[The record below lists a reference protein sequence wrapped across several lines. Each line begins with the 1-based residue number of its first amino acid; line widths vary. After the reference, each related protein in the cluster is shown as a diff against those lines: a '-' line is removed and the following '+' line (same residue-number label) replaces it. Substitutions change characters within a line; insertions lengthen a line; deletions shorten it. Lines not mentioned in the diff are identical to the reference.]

1 MDTKNVWRGPVAY
14 ADSGDSIS
22 TKTPSIFVN
31 GSLAGSAILGFDPEL
46 NADLGRPLKGDA
58 HAARPLPAG

>member
-1 MDTKNVWRGPVAY
+1 VAY
-14 ADSGDSIS
+14 ADSGDSIP

-31 GSLAGSAILGFDPEL
+31 GSL